1 MSWQATKWAMDLG
14 LPLVP
19 GAVLKS
25 LAYHAD
31 KKGFNARPGIKRI
44 CFEAGLAERAVQK
57 NLRLLEMNGLIE
69 RTKHGQGGRQ
79 MRTDYRLLMDENP
92 VPETPFLTTHR
103 DKPRISRQETPS
115 LATRNPASH
124 DIPIK
129 EGTVIEPSIEPSIT
143 LPALSAPAFYDAL
156 LELPTFD
163 EPLAKCV
170 QWIEANDVS
179 AARAEETA
187 LAMVA
192 RLTWNDKK
200 SRYEYLDAG
209 GKTRTYTAVWPTF
222 RSWAKREPL
231 STNGR
236 YSNRGRRV
244 EELPGKEAFKEPWL

>member
-1 MSWQATKWAMDLG
+1 MM
-14 LPLVP
+14 
-19 GAVLKS
+19 
-25 LAYHAD
+25 LADYYDDERQVAWPTQE
-31 KKGFNARPGIKRI
+31 R
-44 CFEAGLAERAVQK
+44 LAEDCQMGVRSIQRHLRNLAKDGFIFMEQRGNQHRLTHYALNIVAGAQTYVPANGVPAKLAGTRSPKVSTRHPAYRAPATAPA
-57 NLRLLEMNGLIE
+57 RA
-69 RTKHGQGGRQ
+69 
-79 MRTDYRLLMDENP
+79 P
-92 VPETPFLTTHR
+92 VPPTP
-103 DKPRISRQETPS
+103 
-115 LATRNPASH
+115 
-124 DIPIK
+124 
-129 EGTVIEPSIEPSIT
+129 EPSIEPSIT
-143 LPALSAPAFYDAL
+143 LPALSVPAFYDAL